1 MDFIAF
7 SWNSVNVYWYGIVM
21 AVAVILG
28 LAISWINVWLHK
40 ENFDIIIKIMVWG
53 IPCSIVGARIVY
65 VMQNMDY
72 FSKNLSEIFCLWQG
86 GLSIYGA
93 LLVFFAV
100 CAICLKVNQMQILYW
115 LDLIMP
121 AIVFGLVILQI
132 TNFMMQFSVGTPL
145 SVDIPNDHTPAEY
158 IEYKYRPSGFEGYL
172 YFQPVAFYQAAINF
186 GIFIL
191 TVLLTMINRFFK
203 LLSNGTIFLLAL
215 FLIALSRF
223 YLGFMYLSVDKDVI
237 LYPVQWIALLVMIV
251 TVIFYI
257 GNKYRRAKRF

>member
-145 SVDIPNDHTPAEY
+145 SVDIPNDHTLQSILNINIDHLVLKDIY
-158 IEYKYRPSGFEGYL
+158 IFNQLLFIRQRLILVFLFDS
-172 YFQPVAFYQAAINF
+172 AFNIDKS
-186 GIFIL
+186 IF
-191 TVLLTMINRFFK
+191 
-203 LLSNGTIFLLAL
+203 
-215 FLIALSRF
+215 
-223 YLGFMYLSVDKDVI
+223 
-237 LYPVQWIALLVMIV
+237 
-251 TVIFYI
+251 
-257 GNKYRRAKRF
+257 